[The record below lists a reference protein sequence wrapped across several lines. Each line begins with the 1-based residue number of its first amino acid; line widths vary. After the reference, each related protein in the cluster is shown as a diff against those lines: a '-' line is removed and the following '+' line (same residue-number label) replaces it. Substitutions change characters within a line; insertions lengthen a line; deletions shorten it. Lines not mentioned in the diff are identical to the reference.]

1 MVDAVQVRSRP
12 SRYTIFGRMFRDEG
26 DTVRIGEFSD
36 EEWAAIR
43 TNENLI
49 VSRAAVTRES

>member
-1 MVDAVQVRSRP
+1 
-12 SRYTIFGRMFRDEG
+12 MFRDEG